1 MLVFRINDSNTNEQ
15 IRNLENCVACFRGR
29 SLWELFRDPLSRRG
43 NYVLTLAVIK
53 KIREECYENNIVY
66 NVRECL
72 GNEKYELYCE
82 QAIQDIPLLAKH
94 IIEFFEIQIPSYI

>member
-1 MLVFRINDSNTNEQ
+1 MLVFRINDYNTNEQ

-53 KIREECYENNIVY
+53 KIVKSVMRIILFIMCESVWVTKNMNYIVNRRY
-66 NVRECL
+66 
-72 GNEKYELYCE
+72 KIFHY
-82 QAIQDIPLLAKH
+82 
-94 IIEFFEIQIPSYI
+94 

>member
-53 KIREECYENNIVY
+53 KIVKSVMRIILFIMCESVWVTKNMNCIVNRRY
-66 NVRECL
+66 
-72 GNEKYELYCE
+72 KIFHY
-82 QAIQDIPLLAKH
+82 
-94 IIEFFEIQIPSYI
+94 